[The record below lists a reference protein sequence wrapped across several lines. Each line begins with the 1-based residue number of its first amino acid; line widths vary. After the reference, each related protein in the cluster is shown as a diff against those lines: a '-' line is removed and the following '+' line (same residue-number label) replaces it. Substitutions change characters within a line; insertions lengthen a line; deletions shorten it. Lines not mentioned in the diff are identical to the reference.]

1 VRRRQYEIRRDGD
14 AAAQMI
20 RAYDQNN
27 VTRDCLLGDGCTP
40 DDGVSGL
47 GCEGEA
53 GKGEERVPP
62 PSAKP

>member
-1 VRRRQYEIRRDGD
+1 
-14 AAAQMI
+14 MI